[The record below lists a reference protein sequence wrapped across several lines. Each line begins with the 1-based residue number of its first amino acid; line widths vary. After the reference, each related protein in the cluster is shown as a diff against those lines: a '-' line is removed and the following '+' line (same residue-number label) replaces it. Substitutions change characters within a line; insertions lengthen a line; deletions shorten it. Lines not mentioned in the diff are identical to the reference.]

1 MQQVT
6 SGRATLAVDVV
17 GGGQTAAGPDVLL
30 MHAGVTDRRSWRP
43 VMERLSS
50 QVQCI
55 SFDARG
61 FGETAYEPEPGWS
74 PVDDAVC
81 VLAAVGSHRAVVV
94 GSSSGG
100 QVAIDLALAHPDRIA
115 GLVLIAPAVR
125 GAPYPDPTE
134 REISLEGGAER
145 AQAEGDMDRAN
156 ALEAQLWLDGPTS
169 AEGRV
174 GGHTRELFLD
184 MNGRALRSVDPGPT
198 AVRDP
203 AWPKLGEIGVPTLV
217 LVGDLDVSDL
227 QAIGRLLAAALPDA
241 TFTELPGV
249 AHLPQMEAPEVLARE
264 IGDFLDRLGVSSS

>member
-1 MQQVT
+1 
-6 SGRATLAVDVV
+6 
-17 GGGQTAAGPDVLL
+17 
-30 MHAGVTDRRSWRP
+30 
-43 VMERLSS
+43 
-50 QVQCI
+50 
-55 SFDARG
+55 
-61 FGETAYEPEPGWS
+61 
-74 PVDDAVC
+74 
-81 VLAAVGSHRAVVV
+81 
-94 GSSSGG
+94 
-100 QVAIDLALAHPDRIA
+100 
-115 GLVLIAPAVR
+115 
-125 GAPYPDPTE
+125 
-134 REISLEGGAER
+134 
-145 AQAEGDMDRAN
+145 MDRAN

-198 AVRDP
+198 AGRDP